1 MTEREISLGK
11 EIFLEQNLTDSM
23 ADTLIEKQKE

>member
-11 EIFLEQNLTDSM
+11 EIQFLEQNLADSM
-23 ADTLIEKQKE
+23 ANTEKQKE